1 MSYGF
6 FCILVIVSAGNGVN
20 LTDGLDGLA
29 TGTTLISLAAY
40 WLIARQY
47 STLPNAPA
55 LSAPIMAWIGALFGF
70 LCYNRHPAK
79 VFMGDTGSNALGA
92 LLAGIAILT
101 RTELVLILI
110 AGVPVVETVSDILQ
124 VISFQ
129 LTGRGFKMAQLP
141 PTTLSFPE

>member
-1 MSYGF
+1 MALQILFAAVFMVAVSYTGRGTEVIVPFTGTPVDLGVSYGIF
-6 FCILVIVSAGNGVN
+6 GILVIVSAGNGVN

-79 VFMGDTGSNALGA
+79 VFMETQDPTLGRSTR
-92 LLAGIAILT
+92 GIAILT
-101 RTELVLILI
+101 R
-110 AGVPVVETVSDILQ
+110 PS
-124 VISFQ
+124 SC
-129 LTGRGFKMAQLP
+129 
-141 PTTLSFPE
+141 SS